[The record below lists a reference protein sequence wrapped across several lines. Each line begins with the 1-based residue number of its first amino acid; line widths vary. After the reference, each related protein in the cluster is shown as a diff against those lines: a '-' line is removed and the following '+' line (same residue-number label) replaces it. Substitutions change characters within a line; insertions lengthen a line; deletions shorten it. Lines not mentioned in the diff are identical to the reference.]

1 MVNLNIKSFLG
12 CIFLNVVLIQILTN
26 SCVYTKVFSN
36 LSCNCQQHDGK
47 QVAVKVQNGIKHF
60 RKEECEILI
69 KARHKNVVALY
80 GWEEVIDFSHK
91 NICSCNKI

>member
-1 MVNLNIKSFLG
+1 MNLQQSSHVHCSELFSWQAS
-12 CIFLNVVLIQILTN
+12 QILGKGTFGA
-26 SCVYTKVFSN
+26 VY
-36 LSCNCQQHDGK
+36 QGIDRHDGK

-69 KARHKNVVALY
+69 KARHENVVALY

-91 NICSCNKI
+91 NICSC